1 MARPTLY
8 TEDLGDIIC
17 EGISRTKPLAKI
29 CDEDESLP
37 TPRTVYRWLREHE
50 EFRHN
55 YARAQEDKADY
66 LADDTLAISDDDTID
81 PQHKRIMVDTRK
93 WLSSKF
99 KPKKYGE
106 KIQQELT
113 GADGGAIKTD
123 NKWTIEVVGTN
134 AKDANPPKA

>member
-8 TEDLGDIIC
+8 TEYLGDIIC

-106 KIQQELT
+106 KVVL
-113 GADGGAIKTD
+113 GGDPENPLAMMIKEISGKTL
-123 NKWTIEVVGTN
+123 G
-134 AKDANPPKA
+134 PKNGK